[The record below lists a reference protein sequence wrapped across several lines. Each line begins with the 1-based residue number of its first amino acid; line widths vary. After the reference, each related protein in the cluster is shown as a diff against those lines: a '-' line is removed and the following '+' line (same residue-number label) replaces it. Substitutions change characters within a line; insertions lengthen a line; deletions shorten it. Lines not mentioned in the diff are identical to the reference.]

1 MSENKLSANV
11 TGLKA
16 GLIVSVLLIIYFL
29 IMRFLNLTGSAIAW
43 SFNLVIL
50 FAGIYFTYRFY
61 RIKTKP
67 NIDYLPG
74 MLMGSITTIVSTG
87 IFTIF
92 VYLFFSSVDATQL
105 LLLKDNILFLGE
117 GVTALRVAGA
127 TVVEGISS
135 GIVIT
140 FMMMQ
145 YYKSGFKISVSDEN
159 DKG

>member
-1 MSENKLSANV
+1 MSEKKPSVNI

-16 GLIVSVLLIIYFL
+16 GLIVSISLIIYFM
-29 IMRFLNLTGSAIAW
+29 IMRFFNLTGSVIAW

-50 FAGIYFTYRFY
+50 FTGIYFTYRYY

-74 MLMGSITTIVSTG
+74 MLLGSITTLVSAG

-92 VYLFFSSVDATQL
+92 VYLFFSSVDASQL
-105 LLLKDNILFLGE
+105 LLLNDNILFLGE

-135 GIVIT
+135 GIVIS

-145 YYKSGFKISVSDEN
+145 YYKSGFKISESDEN